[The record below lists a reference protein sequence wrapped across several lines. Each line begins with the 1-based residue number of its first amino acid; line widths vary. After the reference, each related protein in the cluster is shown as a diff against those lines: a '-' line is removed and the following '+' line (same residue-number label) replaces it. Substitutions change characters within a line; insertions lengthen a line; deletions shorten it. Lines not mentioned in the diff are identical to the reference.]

1 VGERLDPR
9 DGIRRESAL
18 VRLRRYRE
26 QASLSLGLMRE
37 VEDAAHKFSRRLF
50 GGLDLVAA
58 LVREVGFAVEV
69 ARDGRPSYS
78 E

>member
-1 VGERLDPR
+1 
-9 DGIRRESAL
+9 
-18 VRLRRYRE
+18 
-26 QASLSLGLMRE
+26 MRE

-58 LVREVGFAVEV
+58 LGREVGFAVEV